1 MRRLQHRKYYMESS
15 LKIPIAGN
23 SKGTKGAGMN
33 SIDHSNCPVQ
43 MQYLLALLLSGCQL
57 LDMRSQE
64 REWQEV
70 SPIW

>member
-1 MRRLQHRKYYMESS
+1 
-15 LKIPIAGN
+15 
-23 SKGTKGAGMN
+23 MN